1 MQAVRYNV
9 YDLQALR
16 EHCRM
21 SHLMAGLHLYLLLYF
36 CYRHVLN
43 YYYLLVITVHH
54 SVGLIY
60 TAFDHTNYRDVQ
72 IYLKG
77 FI

>member
-1 MQAVRYNV
+1 MHMIYRLLENTVERLY
-9 YDLQALR
+9 
-16 EHCRM
+16 
-21 SHLMAGLHLYLLLYF
+21 LMAGLHLYLLLYF

-43 YYYLLVITVHH
+43 YYYLLVITV
-54 SVGLIY
+54 GLIY